1 MTVNPRFTHSSRDIE
16 TRGAELLGRGKSM
29 RLVITSDT
37 HGRHDLIKDLP
48 DGDVFVHA
56 GDFMNSGLHPEE
68 ILSFNRWLAKQPIE
82 HRVVCGGNH
91 DRLFQLSRLLAREL
105 LSDATYLENTGVTIG
120 GISFWGSPY
129 TPEFLNWAFMYRRGA
144 EAKRCWAQIPTG
156 LDVLITHGPPYGI
169 LDQTTPG
176 GKHLGCME
184 LLKAVKAKKPRV
196 HIFGHIHGGAGT
208 FENGDTQ
215 FINAAYLDEQY
226 RPAEP
231 AGIIRV
237 VDL

>member
-1 MTVNPRFTHSSRDIE
+1 
-16 TRGAELLGRGKSM
+16 M

-37 HGRHDLIKDLP
+37 HGRHDLIKGLP
-48 DGDVFVHA
+48 AGDVFVHA

-68 ILSFNRWLAKQPIE
+68 ILSFNHWLAKQPIE

-91 DRLFQLSRLLAREL
+91 DRLFQLSRLTAREL
-105 LSDATYLENTGVTIG
+105 LSDATYLENTGVTID
-120 GISFWGSPY
+120 GISFGGSPY

-169 LDQTTPG
+169 LDQTARG
-176 GKHLGCME
+176 GEHLGCVE

-208 FENGDTQ
+208 FENRDTR

-231 AGIIRV
+231 AGVIRV
-237 VDL
+237 VNL

>member
-1 MTVNPRFTHSSRDIE
+1 
-16 TRGAELLGRGKSM
+16 M

-82 HRVVCGGNH
+82 QRLVCGGNH
-91 DRLFQLSRLLAREL
+91 DRLFQLSRLTARDL

-144 EAKRCWAQIPTG
+144 EAKRIWAQIPTG
-156 LDVLITHGPPYGI
+156 LDVLMTHGPPYGI
-169 LDQTTPG
+169 LDQTAPG
-176 GKHLGCME
+176 GEHLGCVSCSK
-184 LLKAVKAKKPRV
+184 L
-196 HIFGHIHGGAGT
+196 
-208 FENGDTQ
+208 
-215 FINAAYLDEQY
+215 
-226 RPAEP
+226 
-231 AGIIRV
+231 
-237 VDL
+237 